1 MPPESAIQKL
11 QGLARSLK
19 PSMDSVSAM
28 DLWNSIT
35 YGHRSSP
42 KLSPSFMRS
51 KKTTLWA
58 SKPSPSLQ
66 TLSSSS
72 KPFLQE
78 FHCWNSMGFSIISY
92 LYPPVSFSLD
102 LFMSLENSIRE
113 ADTLAKLTIQ
123 NFISVPAQSGLFS
136 V

>member
-1 MPPESAIQKL
+1 
-11 QGLARSLK
+11 
-19 PSMDSVSAM
+19 
-28 DLWNSIT
+28 
-35 YGHRSSP
+35 
-42 KLSPSFMRS
+42 
-51 KKTTLWA
+51 
-58 SKPSPSLQ
+58 
-66 TLSSSS
+66 
-72 KPFLQE
+72 
-78 FHCWNSMGFSIISY
+78 MGFSIISY